1 MSTVGCTGTALL
13 LPSLIMQE
21 IQQVVDTLI
30 PNRIGGSLP
39 VKLQFCKASQ
49 MDLNVPP
56 LLATGVAVDVLVELI
71 SKQPTAE
78 QLLENPEPI
87 DEPVSS
93 SYSSVIAGIKTK
105 GKAK

>member
-1 MSTVGCTGTALL
+1 M
-13 LPSLIMQE
+13 
-21 IQQVVDTLI
+21 
-30 PNRIGGSLP
+30 
-39 VKLQFCKASQ
+39 
-49 MDLNVPP
+49 PP

>member
-1 MSTVGCTGTALL
+1 
-13 LPSLIMQE
+13 MQE
-21 IQQVVDTLI
+21 IPASGRYTHPEQDRGLTAREVAILQSF
-30 PNRIGGSLP
+30 PNGFEFTGKSDDIYRQIGE
-39 VKLQFCKASQ
+39 A
-49 MDLNVPP
+49 VPP